1 MLKVRSNSPIT
12 RLKSVMTATNFR
24 VDVNKTGFFFSLAP
38 FPLLT
43 VLQQKERIVSMAKSL
58 DSMFEMIRSS
68 KHPFKQVADRP
79 DKQHKNRYERRK
91 VKHLL
96 HMADWADQQAPG

>member
-1 MLKVRSNSPIT
+1 MI
-12 RLKSVMTATNFR
+12 ATKDR
-24 VDVNKTGFFFSLAP
+24 GCVTKAGFFYSLAL
-38 FPLLT
+38 FRLLSIST
-43 VLQQKERIVSMAKSL
+43 TERIVSMAKSL
-58 DSMFEMIRSS
+58 DSMFEMIRT

-96 HMADWADQQAPG
+96 HLADWGEQPAS

>member
-1 MLKVRSNSPIT
+1 MI
-12 RLKSVMTATNFR
+12 ATNDKGC
-24 VDVNKTGFFFSLAP
+24 VTKAGSFFSLAL
-38 FPLLT
+38 FPLQSIST
-43 VLQQKERIVSMAKSL
+43 TERIVSMAKSL

-79 DKQHKNRYERRK
+79 DKPHKNRYERRK

-96 HMADWADQQAPG
+96 HLADWAEQPS

>member
-1 MLKVRSNSPIT
+1 
-12 RLKSVMTATNFR
+12 
-24 VDVNKTGFFFSLAP
+24 
-38 FPLLT
+38 
-43 VLQQKERIVSMAKSL
+43 MAKSL
-58 DSMFEMIRSS
+58 DSMFEMVRSS

-96 HMADWADQQAPG
+96 HLADWAEQAPG

>member
-1 MLKVRSNSPIT
+1 MTKTDVRVSSE
-12 RLKSVMTATNFR
+12 
-24 VDVNKTGFFFSLAP
+24 KTGSFYSLAP
-38 FPLLT
+38 FPLQSLFEESFQNT
-43 VLQQKERIVSMAKSL
+43 ERKLSMAKSL

-79 DKQHKNRYERRK
+79 DKPQKNRYERRK

-96 HMADWADQQAPG
+96 HLADWADPQTAS

>member
-1 MLKVRSNSPIT
+1 
-12 RLKSVMTATNFR
+12 
-24 VDVNKTGFFFSLAP
+24 
-38 FPLLT
+38 
-43 VLQQKERIVSMAKSL
+43 MAKSL

-79 DKQHKNRYERRK
+79 DKQQKNRYERRK

-96 HMADWADQQAPG
+96 QIGDWAEQATG

>member
-1 MLKVRSNSPIT
+1 MTTTIVRVSS
-12 RLKSVMTATNFR
+12 R
-24 VDVNKTGFFFSLAP
+24 KTEAFYSLA
-38 FPLLT
+38 LLK
-43 VLQQKERIVSMAKSL
+43 LQSVFREKFFKTERIVSMAKSL

-79 DKQHKNRYERRK
+79 DKPQKNRYERRK

-96 HMADWADQQAPG
+96 HLGDWADPQAAT

>member
-1 MLKVRSNSPIT
+1 
-12 RLKSVMTATNFR
+12 
-24 VDVNKTGFFFSLAP
+24 
-38 FPLLT
+38 
-43 VLQQKERIVSMAKSL
+43 MAKSL
-58 DSMFEMIRSS
+58 DSMFEMIRNP

-96 HMADWADQQAPG
+96 HMADWAEQPS